1 MKCKIC
7 GNRTTWDVSYGL
19 IEFIVCDKCFNELAK
34 HTNREDTLTAIQYIG
49 EIIREKR
56 GK

>member
-7 GNRTTWDVSYGL
+7 GDRTTWDVSYGL

-34 HTNREDTLTAIQYIG
+34 HTNREDTLTTIQYMG
-49 EIIREKR
+49 EIIRKKR